1 MVSGVM
7 RINIRFIGSM
17 AALNSLGCRCL
28 ARLRLHIFRRLSLC
42 RRGRSIALGGC
53 VGFAHHVTMSHFRH
67 GLLVAA
73 HWEEPVAT
81 ASALHL
87 HMDAVA
93 FWINIATFVVHKPDF
108 ASLASNNR
116 VESGQGVDAQ

>member
-1 MVSGVM
+1 M

-28 ARLRLHIFRRLSLC
+28 ARFRLDIVRRLSLC

-53 VGFAHHVTMSHFRH
+53 VGFTHHVTMSQFRH
-67 GLLVAA
+67 GLLIAA

-93 FWINIATFVVHKPDF
+93 FGLDVATLIVHKPDLTSV
-108 ASLASNNR
+108 AADNC
-116 VESGQGVDAQ
+116 VESGQRIDTQ